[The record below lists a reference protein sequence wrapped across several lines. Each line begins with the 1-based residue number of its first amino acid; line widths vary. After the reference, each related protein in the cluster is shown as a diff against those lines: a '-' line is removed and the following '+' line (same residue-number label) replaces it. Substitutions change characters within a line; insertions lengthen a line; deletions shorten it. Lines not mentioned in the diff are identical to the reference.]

1 MNNKNQEIV
10 LVSNWFT
17 ELIIWKY
24 VYNESNLALFAWFL
38 LNISMFTFLSLV
50 WPQSSYLSIKKIR
63 FLRFFHLLVCVFKL
77 LSLSYHWMPFV
88 FFTLSPKYIQF
99 PFKSSEVLTLP
110 ITMLLIMIH
119 SKCASYNVSP
129 LRGKNKVNELHSHNW
144 PQNLKI
150 CRPRV
155 LAVNCADQILSFRYP
170 IRFALCA

>member
-1 MNNKNQEIV
+1 MNDKNQEIV

-24 VYNESNLALFAWFL
+24 VYNETNLALFAWFL

-63 FLRFFHLLVCVFKL
+63 FLRFFHFLLCVFKF
-77 LSLSYHWMPFV
+77 LSLSYNWMPFV

-99 PFKSSEVLTLP
+99 TFQSSEVLTLP
-110 ITMLLIMIH
+110 ITMLLTMIH
-119 SKCASYNVSP
+119 SKCASYNVFP

-144 PQNLKI
+144 PQN
-150 CRPRV
+150 
-155 LAVNCADQILSFRYP
+155 
-170 IRFALCA
+170 